1 MDKVDKERYILK
13 LAKPILK
20 KLYGKFNIILNQLD
34 NPDAAINLIS
44 DINYKIGIE
53 ITSVDKQKDLAYLND
68 DKIIRPV
75 QSKQLETL
83 QNKKSYTQ
91 KAIKKLLIEFP
102 KEYIFDGV
110 FKKEKKYSKYKSN
123 DNYQEVILV
132 AFSSYLKIDL
142 KCFKYRHIPW
152 TNFFLSKNR
161 FSFDKVIFVDIQ
173 TKKAVLIYNKSSLL
187 VKEPIFDDCIKN
199 DITIIK
205 SSILPFGKS
214 VNIKDMFNKEA
225 LIAPKKKK

>member
-20 KLYGKFNIILNQLD
+20 KLYGKFNIISNQLD

-75 QSKQLETL
+75 QSKQLENL

-102 KEYIFDGV
+102 KEYIFDG
-110 FKKEKKYSKYKSN
+110 
-123 DNYQEVILV
+123 IMG
-132 AFSSYLKIDL
+132 
-142 KCFKYRHIPW
+142 
-152 TNFFLSKNR
+152 TN
-161 FSFDKVIFVDIQ
+161 
-173 TKKAVLIYNKSSLL
+173 A
-187 VKEPIFDDCIKN
+187 
-199 DITIIK
+199 
-205 SSILPFGKS
+205 
-214 VNIKDMFNKEA
+214 
-225 LIAPKKKK
+225 